1 MRRLTAAIVLVL
13 IAIGATACG
22 DDAREAVESAT
33 ADAGAALEEVRH
45 HLAGEL
51 DRAEARVDELVADAR
66 DGGAAAIDRARE
78 RADAAVDR
86 ARREADEAMGEAEA
100 AGDRTR
106 AELDELRAEADARID
121 ELRDRIDREL
131 PDSP

>member
-1 MRRLTAAIVLVL
+1 MRRLTAAIVLILV
-13 IAIGATACG
+13 AIGATACG
-22 DDAREAVESAT
+22 DDARDAVQSAT
-33 ADAGAALEEVRH
+33 AEAGAALEEVRRG
-45 HLAGEL
+45 LTGEL
-51 DRAEARVDELVADAR
+51 DRAKARVDQLVADAR

-78 RADAAVDR
+78 RADAALER
-86 ARREADEAMGEAEA
+86 ARHEADEAVSEAEA
-100 AGDRTR
+100 AGDQTQ